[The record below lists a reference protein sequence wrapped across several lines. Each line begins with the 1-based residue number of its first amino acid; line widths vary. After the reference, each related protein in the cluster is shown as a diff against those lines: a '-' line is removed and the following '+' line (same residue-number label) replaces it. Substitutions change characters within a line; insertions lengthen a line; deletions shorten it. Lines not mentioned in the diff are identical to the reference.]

1 MDFSLNDD
9 QHLLRDSA
17 AKLLQQE
24 CPTTL
29 LRAHLQDPTV
39 ADRLWTHLAGWAG
52 VAGGSAVDLCLF
64 LEETG
69 AVAAPGPFFATTALF
84 APLLRAVG
92 SDLLPGVL
100 DGSTTGTVALAGAA
114 AAWEVNDEPLKTWVP
129 EAGRVEWVA
138 VVHRGRAGPE
148 VVIGPRPA
156 EGVTPFPTVD
166 GSRQF
171 ATVLASAVEGSPVAL
186 DPKVLEA
193 VIQRATVA
201 MAAEM
206 LGTVRWLFETTLA
219 YAKVREQFDRPIGSF
234 QAIQHKLANMALAKE
249 RAWSSVYYAAM
260 TLDAGDA
267 VAPEERRRA
276 VHVAKAAAGSAS
288 HLNFKDGIQI
298 HGGIGYTW
306 EHDLH
311 LFIRRAIV
319 SEQILGTAA
328 WHHDQLGELL
338 VAGASVA

>member
-1 MDFSLNDD
+1 MDFSLTED

-24 CPTTL
+24 CPTAL
-29 LRAHLQDPTV
+29 VRAYLQDPAV
-39 ADRLWTHLAGWAG
+39 AGGLWAHLAPWAG
-52 VAGGSAVDLCLF
+52 VAAGSAVDLCLF

-84 APLLRAVG
+84 SPLLRALG
-92 SDLLPGVL
+92 HGLLPSVL

-114 AAWEVNDEPLKTWVP
+114 AAWEINDDPVKTWVP
-129 EAGRVEWVA
+129 EAGAVDWIA
-138 VVHRGRAGPE
+138 VVHRGPSGPA
-148 VVIGPRPA
+148 VTIGPRPE
-156 EGVTPFPTVD
+156 EGVTLVPTVD

-171 ATVLASAVEGSPVAL
+171 ATVLAASVPGTPVVIDPIALEG
-186 DPKVLEA
+186 

-201 MAAEM
+201 LAAEM

-219 YAKVREQFDRPIGSF
+219 YAKVREQFGRPIGSF

-249 RAWSSVYYAAM
+249 RAWSAVYYAAM
-260 TLDAGDA
+260 TIDAADA
-267 VAPEERRRA
+267 VEADERRRA
-276 VHVAKAAAGSAS
+276 VHVAKAAAGSAAR
-288 HLNFKDGIQI
+288 LNFKDGIQI

-319 SEQILGTAA
+319 SEQILGTGG
-328 WHHDQLGELL
+328 WHHDRLGALL
-338 VAGASVA
+338 VAGTSVA